1 MWADET
7 AHIRRTL
14 KRRVVHSLNSL
25 FPALYRGW
33 TQAGKESSRLLACA
47 CSDAHRLYHLHPPT
61 PSLKSLFPPGSVK
74 AHVTKTRESSIR
86 WLDKTNWRFLITI
99 NCDKN
104 WFVSPHPDQWEGM
117 HTHWFVTVITNRVA
131 GLIFPRQYSWTSLRR
146 NGS

>member
-7 AHIRRTL
+7 AHIRRTQTPRSPL
-14 KRRVVHSLNSL
+14 PELSL
-25 FPALYRGW
+25 PRPI
-33 TQAGKESSRLLACA
+33 SRLNPGRKREFQITCLRMLRCPQA
-47 CSDAHRLYHLHPPT
+47 LPPQPPPT

-86 WLDKTNWRFLITI
+86 WLDNTNWRFLITI

-104 WFVSPHPDQWEGM
+104 WFVSPHADQWEGM
-117 HTHWFVTVITNRVA
+117 HTYWFVTVITNRVA
-131 GLIFPRQYSWTSLRR
+131 GLIFPRQYSWTCLCR